1 MQVRDRLG
9 RSGREDWGGGQ
20 FVESAESEFNEG
32 FVWDMGGVEVGGYVL
47 EDFGGEGCQVVGG
60 VGRVE
65 L

>member
-1 MQVRDRLG
+1 M
-9 RSGREDWGGGQ
+9 
-20 FVESAESEFNEG
+20 AESEFDEG
-32 FVWDMGGVEVGGYVL
+32 LVWDMGGVEVGGYVL

>member
-1 MQVRDRLG
+1 MGEVG
-9 RSGREDWGGGQ
+9 GEGCGGGQ
-20 FVESAESEFNEG
+20 FVDVAESEFDEG